1 MQKFIESLFKASD
14 WWHKRAKGWVKFAI
28 IAAAIA
34 LLLAIWSLL
43 VEAFIYALLITIGIL
58 AVFSLVNFLV
68 LCYKLHKRERG
79 EPVKERPVQEDI
91 KSALS
96 RAADGDIDAVID
108 AIIPE
113 KEK

>member
-1 MQKFIESLFKASD
+1 MPKFIEFLFKASD

>member
-1 MQKFIESLFKASD
+1 MPKFIEFLFKASD
-14 WWHKRAKGWVKFAI
+14 WWHKRAKSWVKFAI
-28 IAAAIA
+28 IAALC
-34 LLLAIWSLL
+34 LLLFAAWSLL
-43 VEAFIYALLITIGIL
+43 MEAFLSALFITIGIL
-58 AVFSLVNFLV
+58 AVVSLVNFLI

-108 AIIPE
+108 TIIPE

>member
-1 MQKFIESLFKASD
+1 MQKFVESLFKASD
-14 WWHKRAKGWVKFAI
+14 WWHKRAKGWVKFVI

-43 VEAFIYALLITIGIL
+43 VEAFISALFITIGIL
-58 AVFSLVNFLV
+58 AAFSLVNFLV
-68 LCYKLHKRERG
+68 LCYKLHRRERG
-79 EPVKERPVQEDI
+79 ETVKERQVQDNI

-96 RAADGDIDAVID
+96 RAAEGDIDAIID
-108 AIIPE
+108 TLTPD